1 MKTSILHWQDIIA
14 CFDTEGIFFIIFQHF
29 FQSDLD
35 LLKDTGEFFDV
46 VKFLKSLS
54 NPKTSA
60 ILTQLLCIF
69 TEVQLYLSQKQVISV
84 REKKPSSQLIGNV

>member
-1 MKTSILHWQDIIA
+1 MPVLTLKA
-14 CFDTEGIFFIIFQHF
+14 FFSSYFNNF
-29 FQSDLD
+29 VQSDLD

>member
-1 MKTSILHWQDIIA
+1 MPVLTLKA
-14 CFDTEGIFFIIFQHF
+14 FFSSYFNNF

-54 NPKTSA
+54 YPKTSA
-60 ILTQLLCIF
+60 ILTQLLCIL
-69 TEVQLYLSQKQVISV
+69 QRYNYLSRKQVISV
-84 REKKPSSQLIGNV
+84 REKKPSSQLICNV

>member
-1 MKTSILHWQDIIA
+1 MPVLTLKA
-14 CFDTEGIFFIIFQHF
+14 FFSSYFNNF

-54 NPKTSA
+54 YPKTSA

-69 TEVQLYLSQKQVISV
+69 TEVQLSISKTSYLCQRK
-84 REKKPSSQLIGNV
+84 EA